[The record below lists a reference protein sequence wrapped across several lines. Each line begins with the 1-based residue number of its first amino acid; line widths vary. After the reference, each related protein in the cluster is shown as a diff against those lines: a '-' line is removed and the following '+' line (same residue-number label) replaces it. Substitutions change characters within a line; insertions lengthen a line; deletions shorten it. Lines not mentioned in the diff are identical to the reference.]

1 MQRGPRPPMV
11 CVKLPRSVLVVFH
24 LFRATELPNFQGLKV
39 VKFGFDHFA
48 CVSSRRSVVRFV
60 LGQGSLL
67 SAHVGVLTA
76 HDAISASNPRGRA
89 RPIWK
94 RVLHPGTGTGVRR
107 SK

>member
-76 HDAISASNPRGRA
+76 HDAISASNPRGTSTPNLETGSSPRDGHGRA
-89 RPIWK
+89 P
-94 RVLHPGTGTGVRR
+94 LQ
-107 SK
+107 